1 MVQTSLLT
9 DTIASP
15 IGDIV
20 IVVAEG
26 KLLALEFADVGE
38 RMAADLAFRF
48 GDYDLEPRRN
58 PFGIGDQLRAYFR
71 GHLATLDD
79 IEVDTAGSPFQRRV
93 WQALRRIPPGTT
105 RTYSELAR
113 AAGRPQAI
121 RAAGAANGRNPISIV
136 VPCHRAIGKDGAL
149 TGYGGGIER
158 KRWLLRHEGAKIAAL
173 I

>member
-1 MVQTSLLT
+1 MSTPNLLT

-20 IVVAEG
+20 IVAAEG

-58 PFGIGDQLRAYFR
+58 PFSIGERLRAYFR
-71 GHLATLDD
+71 GDIAALDA
-79 IEVDTAGSPFQRRV
+79 IEVDTGGTPFQRRV

-121 RAAGAANGRNPISIV
+121 RAAGAANGRNPVSIV
-136 VPCHRAIGKDGAL
+136 VLCHRAIGKDGSL
-149 TGYGGGIER
+149 TGYGGGVER
-158 KRWLLRHEGAKIAAL
+158 KRWLLRHEGARIAAL
-173 I
+173 V

>member
-1 MVQTSLLT
+1 MHLLT
-9 DTIASP
+9 DTITSP
-15 IGDIV
+15 IGDI
-20 IVVAEG
+20 IIAAAAG

-48 GDYDLEPRRN
+48 GEYDLRPARD
-58 PFGIGDQLRAYFR
+58 PFGIGARLGAYFR
-71 GHLATLDD
+71 GDLTALAAIPID
-79 IEVDTAGSPFQRRV
+79 AGGTPFQRQV
-93 WQALRRIPPGTT
+93 WTALRRIPPGAT
-105 RTYSELAR
+105 RTYSDLAR

-158 KRWLLRHEGAKIAAL
+158 KRWLLRHEGAKIDAL
-173 I
+173 IQSP